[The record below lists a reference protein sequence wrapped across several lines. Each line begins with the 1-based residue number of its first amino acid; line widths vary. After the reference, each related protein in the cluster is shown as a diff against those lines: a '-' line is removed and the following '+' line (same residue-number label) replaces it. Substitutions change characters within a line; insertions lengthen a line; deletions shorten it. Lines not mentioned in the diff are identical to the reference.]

1 MFITAKWI
9 GKGERINEFD
19 GKTVEI
25 TQTDQQRLFLLGLS
39 TLKKM
44 HRTSETYET
53 ITDVMSV
60 LLKFQKKKRKREAEK
75 TFEEIM
81 AVISQSGKTHKPI
94 DS

>member
-39 TLKKM
+39 TLK
-44 HRTSETYET
+44 
-53 ITDVMSV
+53 
-60 LLKFQKKKRKREAEK
+60 
-75 TFEEIM
+75 
-81 AVISQSGKTHKPI
+81 
-94 DS
+94 